1 MRKISTKCHKQ
12 LKFIFHNRSD
22 CIPHSLNN
30 LIHLK
35 LVFTKFPKPIQHH
48 QKCPVWHKQTQRT
61 KIYIF
66 IIITQKNRR
75 VPGRKSSSLELF
87 FLFFCWAPLLSCSTP
102 DNSWGKT
109 LQQYQL
115 FHCVF
120 ATGFFILHFVRLQWL
135 QEWLMLNCFPRS
147 KKTVLRSTMI
157 GKLKSVTTEL
167 QIKVFLLNFSGKLW
181 KERQNKWK
189 NICNGLKNIIST
201 VFLIIFLFSV

>member
-1 MRKISTKCHKQ
+1 MRKICTKCHKQ

-87 FLFFCWAPLLSCSTP
+87 FYFFVELLSYRVRLPTIPGEKPCSSINFST
-102 DNSWGKT
+102 
-109 LQQYQL
+109 
-115 FHCVF
+115 VF
-120 ATGFFILHFVRLQWL
+120 LLRVFFILHFVRLQWL
-135 QEWLMLNCFPRS
+135 QEWLMLSWLVKKRPFYRS
-147 KKTVLRSTMI
+147 RMK
-157 GKLKSVTTEL
+157 G
-167 QIKVFLLNFSGKLW
+167 
-181 KERQNKWK
+181 
-189 NICNGLKNIIST
+189 
-201 VFLIIFLFSV
+201 